1 MQPKEVIAEIEMAME
16 SAIEHMNKEFSSVRT
31 GKASPSL
38 VENVMVEVKA
48 YGTRMKLRD
57 LAIISTPEP
66 RQIVIQPHDPSTAD
80 DIDRGIREA
89 QLGFNPV
96 NEGKLLRL
104 PIPELNEERR
114 QEMVKRVRSISEDIK
129 IRVRGCRKDG
139 MDNAKKM
146 KNENI
151 LTEDS
156 LHDFEAEIQEV
167 TDKFGKIVDQE
178 SAAKEKEVM
187 TV

>member
-1 MQPKEVIAEIEMAME
+1 MEPKQVITEIEQAMS

-38 VENVMVEVKA
+38 VENVMIDVKA

-66 RQIVIQPHDPSTAD
+66 RQIVIQPHDPSTSE

-129 IRVRGCRKDG
+129 VRIRGCRKDG
-139 MDNAKKM
+139 MDAAKKM
-146 KNENI
+146 KTDNV

-156 LHDFEAEIQEV
+156 MHDFEAEVQEI
-167 TDKFGKIVDQE
+167 TDRFGTKVDEE

>member
-1 MQPKEVIAEIEMAME
+1 MEPKEALAEMKSAME

-38 VENVMVEVKA
+38 VENVMVDVKA

-129 IRVRGCRKDG
+129 VRVRGCRKEG
-139 MDNAKKM
+139 MDTGKQM
-146 KNENI
+146 KNDNI

-156 LHDFEAEIQEV
+156 LRDYEAEVQEI
-167 TDKFGKIVDQE
+167 TDEFGKIVDQE
-178 SAAKEKEVM
+178 SASKEKEVM

>member
-1 MQPKEVIAEIEMAME
+1 MQPDEVIEEVEMAME
-16 SAIEHMNKEFSSVRT
+16 AAMEHMNKEFSSVRT
-31 GKASPSL
+31 GKASPAL
-38 VENVMVEVKA
+38 VENVMIDVKA
-48 YGTRMKLRD
+48 YGTKMKLRD

-66 RQIVIQPHDPSTAD
+66 RQIVVQPHDPSTAN

-89 QLGFNPV
+89 QLGLNPV
-96 NEGKLLRL
+96 NEGKLLRI
-104 PIPELNEERR
+104 PIPELNEQRR
-114 QEMVKRVRSISEDIK
+114 QEMVKRVRTISEDTK
-129 IRVRGCRKDG
+129 VRVRGCRKDG
-139 MDNAKKM
+139 MDAGKKM

-156 LHDFEAEIQEV
+156 LRGFEAQIQEI
-167 TDKFGKIVDQE
+167 TDKFGKKVEEE

>member
-1 MQPKEVIAEIEMAME
+1 MEPTEVISELKVAME
-16 SAIEHMNKEFSSVRT
+16 SAMEHMNKEFSSVRT

-38 VENVMVEVKA
+38 VENVMIDVKA

-114 QEMVKRVRSISEDIK
+114 QEMVKRVKTISEDIK
-129 IRVRGCRKDG
+129 VRVRGCRKEG
-139 MDNAKKM
+139 MDNGKKM
-146 KNENI
+146 KSDNI

-156 LHDFEAEIQEV
+156 LRDFEAEVQEI
-167 TDKFGKIVDQE
+167 TNGYSKRVDEE
-178 SAAKEKEVM
+178 SIAKEKEVM

>member
-1 MQPKEVIAEIEMAME
+1 MEPNEVIAEVEMAME
-16 SAIEHMNKEFSSVRT
+16 SAIEQMNKEFSSVRT

-38 VENVMVEVKA
+38 VENVMVDVKA
-48 YGTRMKLRD
+48 YGTKMKLRD
-57 LAIISTPEP
+57 LAVITTPEP
-66 RQIVIQPHDPSTAD
+66 RQIVIQPHDPSTAE

-114 QEMVKRVRSISEDIK
+114 QEMVKRVRIISEDTK
-129 IRVRGCRKDG
+129 IRIRGCRKDG
-139 MDNAKKM
+139 MDAAKKM
-146 KNENI
+146 KADNI
-151 LTEDS
+151 LNEDS
-156 LHDFEAEIQEV
+156 ARDFEAQVQEV
-167 TDKFGKIVDQE
+167 TDKYGKRVDE
-178 SAAKEKEVM
+178 VSAAKEQEVM

>member
-1 MQPKEVIAEIEMAME
+1 MEPKQALAEIEMAME
-16 SAIEHMNKEFSSVRT
+16 SAVEHMSTEFSSVRT

-48 YGTRMKLRD
+48 YGTKMKLRD

-114 QEMVKRVRSISEDIK
+114 QEMVKRVRTISEDIK

-139 MDNAKKM
+139 MDLGKKM
-146 KNENI
+146 KNENV

-156 LHDFEAEIQEV
+156 LRDFEAQVQEL
-167 TDKFGKIVDQE
+167 TDTFGKKVEAE
-178 SAAKEKEVM
+178 SVAKEKEVM

>member
-1 MQPKEVIAEIEMAME
+1 MESKEVISGIELAME

-38 VENVMVEVKA
+38 VENVMVDVKA
-48 YGTRMKLRD
+48 YGTKMRLRD

-66 RQIVIQPHDPSTAD
+66 RQIVIQPHDPSTAE

-114 QEMVKRVRSISEDIK
+114 QEMVKRVRGISEDTK
-129 IRVRGCRKDG
+129 VRVRGCRKEG
-139 MDNAKKM
+139 MDAGKKM
-146 KNENI
+146 KNDNV

-156 LHDFEAEIQEV
+156 LRDFEAEVQEI
-167 TDKFGKIVDQE
+167 TDRFGKLVEEAAE
-178 SAAKEKEVM
+178 SKEKEVM

>member
-1 MQPKEVIAEIEMAME
+1 MEPKEALATIEMAME
-16 SAIEHMNKEFSSVRT
+16 SSIEHMNKEFSSVRT

-38 VENVMVEVKA
+38 VENVMIDVKA
-48 YGTRMKLRD
+48 YGTKMKLRD

-129 IRVRGCRKDG
+129 VRVRGCRKDG
-139 MDNAKKM
+139 MDMGKKM
-146 KNENI
+146 KNDNV

-156 LHDFEAEIQEV
+156 LHDYEAEVQEL
-167 TDKFGKIVDQE
+167 TDKFGKIVDAE
-178 SAAKEKEVM
+178 SISKEKEVM

>member
-1 MQPKEVIAEIEMAME
+1 MEPKEALAEIEMAME
-16 SAIEHMNKEFSSVRT
+16 SAVEHMSTEFSSVRT

-38 VENVMVEVKA
+38 VENVMVDVKA
-48 YGTRMKLRD
+48 YGTKMKLRD

-114 QEMVKRVRSISEDIK
+114 QEMVKRVRTISEDIK

-139 MDNAKKM
+139 MDMGKKM
-146 KNENI
+146 KDSNV

-156 LHDFEAEIQEV
+156 LHDYEVQVQEL
-167 TDKFGKIVDQE
+167 TDTFGKKVEEE
-178 SAAKEKEVM
+178 SVAKEKEVM

>member
-1 MQPKEVIAEIEMAME
+1 MEPKEVIADMEMAME
-16 SAIEHMNKEFSSVRT
+16 SAIEHMDKEFASVRT
-31 GKASPSL
+31 GKASPAL
-38 VENVMVEVKA
+38 VENVMIDVKA
-48 YGTRMKLRD
+48 YGSKMKLRD

-114 QEMVKRVRSISEDIK
+114 QEMVKRVKTISEDIK
-129 IRVRGCRKDG
+129 VRIRGCRKEG
-139 MDNAKKM
+139 MDTAKKM
-146 KNENI
+146 KADNI

-156 LHDFEAEIQEV
+156 QRDFEAEVQEI
-167 TDKFGKIVDQE
+167 TDKFSKKVDEE
-178 SAAKEKEVM
+178 SVAKEKEVM

>member
-1 MQPKEVIAEIEMAME
+1 MEPKEAIATIEMAME
-16 SAIEHMNKEFSSVRT
+16 SSIEHMNKEFSSVRT

-38 VENVMVEVKA
+38 VENVMIEVKA
-48 YGTRMKLRD
+48 YGTKMKLRD

-129 IRVRGCRKDG
+129 VRVRGCRKDG
-139 MDNAKKM
+139 MDMGKKM
-146 KNENI
+146 KNDNV

-156 LHDFEAEIQEV
+156 LHDYEAEVQEL
-167 TDKFGKIVDQE
+167 TDKFGKIVDAE
-178 SAAKEKEVM
+178 SISKEKEVM

>member
-1 MQPKEVIAEIEMAME
+1 MEPKEALAEIEMAME
-16 SAIEHMNKEFSSVRT
+16 AAVEHMSTEFSSVRT

-38 VENVMVEVKA
+38 VENVMVDVKA
-48 YGTRMKLRD
+48 YGTKMKLRD

-114 QEMVKRVRSISEDIK
+114 QEMVKRVRTISEDIK

-139 MDNAKKM
+139 MDMGKKM
-146 KNENI
+146 KNDNV

-156 LHDFEAEIQEV
+156 LHDFEAEVQTL
-167 TDKFGKIVDQE
+167 TDAFGKKVEDA
-178 SAAKEKEVM
+178 SVAKEKEVM

>member
-1 MQPKEVIAEIEMAME
+1 MEPKEVIAEIEMAME
-16 SAIEHMNKEFSSVRT
+16 SAIEHMDKEFASVRT
-31 GKASPSL
+31 GKASPAL
-38 VENVMVEVKA
+38 VENVMIDVKA
-48 YGTRMKLRD
+48 YGSKMKLRD

-114 QEMVKRVRSISEDIK
+114 QEMVKRVKTISEDIK
-129 IRVRGCRKDG
+129 VRIRGCRKDG
-139 MDNAKKM
+139 MDTAKKM
-146 KNENI
+146 KADNI

-156 LHDFEAEIQEV
+156 QRDFEAEVQEV
-167 TDKFGKIVDQE
+167 TDKYSKKVEAE
-178 SAAKEKEVM
+178 SEAKEKEVM

>member
-1 MQPKEVIAEIEMAME
+1 ME
-16 SAIEHMNKEFSSVRT
+16 PTEALAQLKAGMEQSIEHMNKEFSSVRT

-38 VENVMVEVKA
+38 VENVMIDVKA
-48 YGTRMKLRD
+48 YGSKMKLRD

-114 QEMVKRVRSISEDIK
+114 QEMVKRVKSIAEDTK
-129 IRVRGCRKDG
+129 IRLRGERKDG
-139 MDNAKKM
+139 MDSGKKM
-146 KNENI
+146 KNDNV

-156 LHDFEAEIQEV
+156 LRDFEAEVQEL
-167 TDKFGKIVDQE
+167 TDEYTKVVE
-178 SAAKEKEVM
+178 AEAVAKEKEVM

>member
-1 MQPKEVIAEIEMAME
+1 MEPTEVIEEIEMAME
-16 SAIEHMNKEFSSVRT
+16 SAIENMNKEFSSVRT
-31 GKASPSL
+31 GKASPAL
-38 VENVMVEVKA
+38 VENVMIEVKA
-48 YGTRMKLRD
+48 YGTKMKLRD

-66 RQIVIQPHDPSTAD
+66 RQIVIQPHDPSTAN

-104 PIPELNEERR
+104 PIPELNEQRR
-114 QEMVKRVRSISEDIK
+114 QEMVKRVRTITEDIK
-129 IRVRGCRKDG
+129 VRIRGCRKDG
-139 MDNAKKM
+139 MDAGKKM
-146 KNENI
+146 KNENV

-156 LHDFEAEIQEV
+156 LHDFESQVQEI
-167 TDKFGKIVDQE
+167 TDKYSKKVEED

>member
-1 MQPKEVIAEIEMAME
+1 MEPKDAIAALKKAME
-16 SAIEHMNKEFSSVRT
+16 QSVEHMNKEFASVRT

-38 VENVMVEVKA
+38 VENVMIDVKA
-48 YGTRMKLRD
+48 YGTKMKLRD

-66 RQIVIQPHDPSTAD
+66 RQIVIQPHDPSTAN

-114 QEMVKRVRSISEDIK
+114 QEMVKRVKSIAEDTK
-129 IRVRGCRKDG
+129 IRLRGSRKDG
-139 MDNAKKM
+139 MDNGKKM
-146 KNENI
+146 KDSNT

-156 LHDFEAEIQEV
+156 LHDFEADVQEV
-167 TDKFGKIVDQE
+167 TDQFGKKVE
-178 SAAKEKEVM
+178 EAAAAKEKEVM

>member
-1 MQPKEVIAEIEMAME
+1 MEPTEAIAELEMAME
-16 SAIEHMNKEFSSVRT
+16 QSVEHMNKEFSSVRT

-114 QEMVKRVRSISEDIK
+114 QEMVKRVKSIAEDTK
-129 IRVRGCRKDG
+129 VRIRGSRKDG
-139 MDNAKKM
+139 MDAGKKM
-146 KNENI
+146 KDANT

-156 LHDFEAEIQEV
+156 LRDFEGEVQEL
-167 TDKFGKIVDQE
+167 TDKFGKKVE
-178 SAAKEKEVM
+178 EAAAAKEKEVM

>member
-1 MQPKEVIAEIEMAME
+1 MEPKEVIAEIEMAME

-114 QEMVKRVRSISEDIK
+114 QEMVKRVKTISEDIK
-129 IRVRGCRKDG
+129 VRIRGCRKEG
-139 MDNAKKM
+139 MDNGKKM
-146 KNENI
+146 KNVNV

-156 LHDFEAEIQEV
+156 LRDFEVEVQEI
-167 TDKFGKIVDQE
+167 TDRFSKKVEEE
-178 SAAKEKEVM
+178 SVAKEKEVM

>member
-1 MQPKEVIAEIEMAME
+1 MEPKEVIADMEMAME
-16 SAIEHMNKEFSSVRT
+16 SAIEHMDKEFASVRT
-31 GKASPSL
+31 GKASPAL
-38 VENVMVEVKA
+38 VENVMIDVKA
-48 YGTRMKLRD
+48 YGSKMKLRD

-114 QEMVKRVRSISEDIK
+114 QEMMKRVKTISEDIK
-129 IRVRGCRKDG
+129 VRIRGCRKEG
-139 MDNAKKM
+139 MDTAKKM
-146 KNENI
+146 KADNI

-156 LHDFEAEIQEV
+156 QRDFEAEVQEI
-167 TDKFGKIVDQE
+167 TDKFSKKVDEE
-178 SAAKEKEVM
+178 SVAKEKEVM

>member
-1 MQPKEVIAEIEMAME
+1 MEPKEVIADMEMAME
-16 SAIEHMNKEFSSVRT
+16 SAIEHMDKEFASVRT
-31 GKASPSL
+31 GKASPAL
-38 VENVMVEVKA
+38 VENVMIDVKA
-48 YGTRMKLRD
+48 YGSKMKLRD

-104 PIPELNEERR
+104 PSPELNEERR
-114 QEMVKRVRSISEDIK
+114 QEMVKRVKTISEDIK
-129 IRVRGCRKDG
+129 VRIRGCRKEG
-139 MDNAKKM
+139 MDTAKKM
-146 KNENI
+146 KADNI

-156 LHDFEAEIQEV
+156 QRDFEAEVQEI
-167 TDKFGKIVDQE
+167 TDKFSKKVDEE
-178 SAAKEKEVM
+178 SVAKEKEVM

>member
-1 MQPKEVIAEIEMAME
+1 MEPKEVIAEIEMAME
-16 SAIEHMNKEFSSVRT
+16 SAIEQMNKEFASVRT

-38 VENVMVEVKA
+38 VENVMVDVKA
-48 YGTRMKLRD
+48 YGTKMKLRD

-114 QEMVKRVRSISEDIK
+114 QEMVKRVKTISEDTK
-129 IRVRGCRKDG
+129 VRLRGCRKDG
-139 MDNAKKM
+139 MDTAKKM
-146 KNENI
+146 KADNI

-156 LHDFEAEIQEV
+156 QHDFEAEVQEV
-167 TDKFGKIVDQE
+167 TDKFSKKVDEE
-178 SAAKEKEVM
+178 SVAKEKEVM

>member
-1 MQPKEVIAEIEMAME
+1 MEPTEVIAELEMSME

-31 GKASPSL
+31 GKASPAL

-114 QEMVKRVRSISEDIK
+114 QEMVKRVRTISEDIK
-129 IRVRGCRKDG
+129 VRVRGVRKEG
-139 MDNAKKM
+139 MDAAKKM
-146 KNENI
+146 KNDNV

-156 LHDFEAEIQEV
+156 QRDFEVQVQEI
-167 TDKFGKIVDQE
+167 TDKFGKVVDAE

>member
-1 MQPKEVIAEIEMAME
+1 MEAKEVIQEVEMAME
-16 SAIEHMNKEFSSVRT
+16 QAIEYMVKEFSSVRT

-38 VENVMVEVKA
+38 VENVVIEVKA
-48 YGTRMKLRD
+48 YGSKMKLRD
-57 LAIISTPEP
+57 LAIITTPEP

-96 NEGKLLRL
+96 NEGKRLRL

-114 QEMVKRVRSISEDIK
+114 QEMVKRVKSIGEETKVRI
-129 IRVRGCRKDG
+129 RGCRKDG
-139 MDNAKKM
+139 MDSGKKL
-146 KNENI
+146 KNDNT

-156 LHDFEAEIQEV
+156 LRDFETEV
-167 TDKFGKIVDQE
+167 QALTDKYGKQVE
-178 SAAKEKEVM
+178 EAAASKEKEVM